1 MQKKFYSFSLCVLLF
16 SCKDPQ
22 VEKLE
27 AQMEESKCKQELMD
41 RIITYG
47 ENTDRLALELGMKKE
62 IETFQAAMSD
72 STITCDSLEIL
83 YNEYQDKV
91 DKKAEESKKYND

>member
-1 MQKKFYSFSLCVLLF
+1 MKKTIYTFSLCVLLF

-27 AQMEESKCKQELMD
+27 AQMEESKCREELMD
-41 RIITYG
+41 RIITY

-83 YNEYQDKV
+83 YKEYQDKV
-91 DKKAEESKKYND
+91 HKKAEESN

>member
-1 MQKKFYSFSLCVLLF
+1 MYKSLIAFTLFFILF

-27 AQMEESKCKQELMD
+27 AQMEESKCKQELMES
-41 RIITYG
+41 IITYG
-47 ENTDRLALELGMKKE
+47 ENTDRLALKLGMEKE

-72 STITCDSLEIL
+72 STINCDSLEIL
-83 YNEYQDKV
+83 WGEYQDKV
-91 DKKAEESKKYND
+91 DKKSEESN